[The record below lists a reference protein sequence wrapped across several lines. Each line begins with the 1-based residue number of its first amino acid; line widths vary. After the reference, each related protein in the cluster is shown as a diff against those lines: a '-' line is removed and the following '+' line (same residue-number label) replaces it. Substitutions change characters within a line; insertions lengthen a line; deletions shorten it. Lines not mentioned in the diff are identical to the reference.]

1 MTKKI
6 ESGNG
11 KLCHVI
17 GKAVQNLKYPGRTGV
32 KIQKHAFQLR
42 VTKILVGTMTEEP
55 KDKIREYLSNHY
67 YLNLA
72 TVSPQGRP
80 MAHTMAYVSEGIVV
94 YIATN
99 KNTRKVQ
106 NIMQNPYVA
115 YTVDEDDP
123 DWFDIQALQI
133 EGKAS
138 IITDEGELREAGEIL
153 VAKFP
158 VAADMPPDP
167 DSIMIKIEPEVIYYL
182 DYSIEFGYR
191 EQVNL

>member
-1 MTKKI
+1 M
-6 ESGNG
+6 
-11 KLCHVI
+11 
-17 GKAVQNLKYPGRTGV
+17 A
-32 KIQKHAFQLR
+32 
-42 VTKILVGTMTEEP
+42 EETI
-55 KDKIREYLSNHY
+55 DKIHEYLSNHY

-80 MAHTMAYVSEGIVV
+80 MAHTMAYVSEGVVV
-94 YIATN
+94 YMTTN

-106 NIMQNPYVA
+106 NIKQNPYVA

-123 DWFDIQALQI
+123 DWFDMQALQI

-138 IITDEGELREAGEIL
+138 IIMDENELREIGEIL

-167 DSIMIKIEPEVIYYL
+167 DIIMIKIEPEVIYYL
-182 DYSIEFGYR
+182 DYNVEFRYR

>member
-1 MTKKI
+1 M
-6 ESGNG
+6 
-11 KLCHVI
+11 
-17 GKAVQNLKYPGRTGV
+17 A
-32 KIQKHAFQLR
+32 
-42 VTKILVGTMTEEP
+42 EEL
-55 KDKIREYLSNHY
+55 KDKIYEYLSSHH

-80 MAHTMAYVSEGIVV
+80 MAHTMAYVSENAVT
-94 YIATN
+94 YLATN

-106 NIMQNPYVA
+106 NIMHNPYVA

-123 DWFDIQALQI
+123 DWFNMQALQV

-138 IITDEGELREAGEIL
+138 IITGEDKLREVGEIM

-158 VAADMPPDP
+158 VAADMPPDS
-167 DSIMIKIEPEVIYYL
+167 DIIMIKIEPEVIYYL
-182 DYSIEFGYR
+182 DYSVKFGHR

>member
-1 MTKKI
+1 MA
-6 ESGNG
+6 E
-11 KLCHVI
+11 KL
-17 GKAVQNLKYPGRTGV
+17 
-32 KIQKHAFQLR
+32 
-42 VTKILVGTMTEEP
+42 
-55 KDKIREYLSNHY
+55 KDKIYEYLSNHY

-80 MAHTMAYVSEGIVV
+80 MAHTMAYVSEDAIAYV
-94 YIATN
+94 ATN

-123 DWFDIQALQI
+123 DWFDMKALQI

-138 IITDEGELREAGEIL
+138 IVTNENELREVGEIMA
-153 VAKFP
+153 AKFP

-167 DSIMIKIEPEVIYYL
+167 ESIMIKIEPEVIYYL
-182 DYSIEFGYR
+182 DYSIKFGYR

>member
-1 MTKKI
+1 MTK
-6 ESGNG
+6 E
-11 KLCHVI
+11 L
-17 GKAVQNLKYPGRTGV
+17 
-32 KIQKHAFQLR
+32 
-42 VTKILVGTMTEEP
+42 
-55 KDKIREYLSNHY
+55 KDKIHEYLSNHY

-72 TVSPQGRP
+72 TVSLKGKP
-80 MAHTMAYVSEGIVV
+80 MAHTLAYVSKGSVV
-94 YIATN
+94 YMATN

-123 DWFDIQALQI
+123 DWFNMQALQI

-138 IITDEGELREAGEIL
+138 IITDEKEMREIGEIL

-167 DSIMIKIEPEVIYYL
+167 ESIMIKIEPEVIYYL
-182 DYSIEFGYR
+182 DYSVEFGYR
-191 EQVNL
+191 KQVNL

>member
-1 MTKKI
+1 M
-6 ESGNG
+6 
-11 KLCHVI
+11 
-17 GKAVQNLKYPGRTGV
+17 A
-32 KIQKHAFQLR
+32 
-42 VTKILVGTMTEEP
+42 EETI
-55 KDKIREYLSNHY
+55 DKIHEYLSNHY

-80 MAHTMAYVSEGIVV
+80 MAHTMAYVSEGVVV
-94 YIATN
+94 YMTTN

-106 NIMQNPYVA
+106 NIKQNPYVA

-123 DWFDIQALQI
+123 DWFDMQALQI

-138 IITDEGELREAGEIL
+138 IIMDENELREIGEIL

-158 VAADMPPDP
+158 IAADMPPDP
-167 DSIMIKIEPEVIYYL
+167 DIIMIKIEPEVIYYL
-182 DYSIEFGYR
+182 DYNVEFRYR

>member
-1 MTKKI
+1 M
-6 ESGNG
+6 S
-11 KLCHVI
+11 
-17 GKAVQNLKYPGRTGV
+17 
-32 KIQKHAFQLR
+32 
-42 VTKILVGTMTEEP
+42 EEL

-94 YIATN
+94 YMATN

-106 NIMQNPYVA
+106 NITQNPFVA

-123 DWFDIQALQI
+123 DWFNIQALQI

-138 IITDEGELREAGEIL
+138 IITNENELREAGEIL

-182 DYSIEFGYR
+182 DYSVKLGYR
-191 EQVNL
+191 EQMNL

>member
-1 MTKKI
+1 M
-6 ESGNG
+6 
-11 KLCHVI
+11 
-17 GKAVQNLKYPGRTGV
+17 A
-32 KIQKHAFQLR
+32 
-42 VTKILVGTMTEEP
+42 EEL
-55 KDKIREYLSNHY
+55 KDKVYDYLSDHY

-80 MAHTMAYVSEGIVV
+80 MAHTMAYVSEGAIV
-94 YIATN
+94 YLATN

-106 NIMQNPYVA
+106 NIMQNSYVA

-123 DWFDIQALQI
+123 DWFEMQALQI

-138 IITDEGELREAGEIL
+138 IVTDENELREIGEIL

-182 DYSIEFGYR
+182 DYSIKFGYR